1 MITFKK
7 YTSIENSYDE
17 EFMNKVKA
25 EMPKDLTYV
34 VQEKVHGAN
43 VSFICDGKQ
52 IEFAKRTAILETEEN
67 FFQHHEILE
76 KYKEKVFSVFKT
88 LKERYPDLQCISI
101 FGELFGGMYPHPDIK
116 KQNNLNLIQ
125 KGIYYTP
132 GHEFYSFDIYLT
144 FEHDKPNYLSL
155 EETNNIFKQF
165 GFFYAKTLFEGTLE
179 ECLQHSNQFESTIAT
194 DLGLPYITNNICEG
208 VVIRPVIPM
217 YLRNGNRVLIKNKNP
232 KFAEIK
238 NGRKRQHTEIRQ
250 NISAALK
257 EALNLGLSYITEN
270 RLNNV
275 LSHIGEV
282 DLSKDFGKVLGMYCK
297 DILTD
302 FIKDHNDLYLALKK
316 EDQKQLNKE
325 IVIFATKVVDKAK

>member
-43 VSFICDGKQ
+43 VSFICDGNQ
-52 IEFAKRTAILETEEN
+52 IEFAKRTAILENVDN
-67 FFQHHEILE
+67 FFQHQEILE
-76 KYKEKVFSVFKT
+76 KYQNRVFCVFNALKEK
-88 LKERYPDLQCISI
+88 YPDLQCISI
-101 FGELFGGMYPHPDIK
+101 FGELFGGMYPHPDVE
-116 KQNNLNLIQ
+116 KQTNLSLIQ

-132 GHEFYSFDIYLT
+132 GHGFYGFDIYLT
-144 FEHDKPNYLSL
+144 FEQDKPNYLSV
-155 EETNNIFKQF
+155 EETNSIFKQF
-165 GFFYAKTLFEGTLE
+165 GFFFAKTLFEGTLE
-179 ECLQHSNQFESTIAT
+179 ECLQHSNRFESTIAT
-194 DLGLPYITNNICEG
+194 DLGLPRISDNICEG
-208 VVIRPVIPM
+208 VVIRPIIPM

-232 KFAEIK
+232 KFAEIRK
-238 NGRKRQHTEIRQ
+238 GRKNQHKEIRQ
-250 NISAALK
+250 NISNELKGALSL
-257 EALNLGLSYITEN
+257 AMCYITEN

-275 LSHIGEV
+275 ISHIGEV
-282 DLSKDFGKVLGMYCK
+282 NLSKDFGKVLGLYCK

-302 FIKDHNDLYLALKK
+302 FTKDHNDLYLALRK

-325 IVIFATKVVDKAK
+325 ILKFATKVVDNAK